1 MRREPPSKS
10 LFSYPVAQ
18 TNQDLGRDK
27 GKIRLCFGNCGK
39 KEAMSQCLL
48 SPEKYIAHWGGCGAK
63 PVHVSG
69 GGVGRADRH
78 MGIWRE
84 WSWGGGWR
92 GENVNEQEVGKHIG
106 EMVLRVGLWGGR
118 SCQNR
123 SRTSALR

>member
-48 SPEKYIAHWGGCGAK
+48 SQKNILLTGEAVGQSLYMYLEVGWEGQIGTWEFGGN
-63 PVHVSG
+63 
-69 GGVGRADRH
+69 GVGVRGR
-78 MGIWRE
+78 GRE
-84 WSWGGGWR
+84 C
-92 GENVNEQEVGKHIG
+92 E
-106 EMVLRVGLWGGR
+106 
-118 SCQNR
+118 
-123 SRTSALR
+123 